1 VAVEASRVELGFE
14 PLVLE
19 RPEHPIS
26 RRDIDSNVLKVLYRL
41 INADH
46 VAYLVGGGVRDLMLG
61 RQPKDFDVATSAHPH
76 QIRELFRNSRLIG
89 RRFRLVHVFFG
100 PTNIE
105 VATFRRPGEN
115 DEIDGLLIRQDNTFG
130 TPEEDAFRR
139 DFTVNALFY
148 DPRTFRVLDYVGGV
162 RDLTER
168 LIRTIGEPEL
178 RMREDPVR
186 MIRAVRLAAKLNF
199 EIEPATARAIEC
211 SAGDLIKASAP
222 RLIEEIY
229 RTLLLANSARAL
241 FLMERLGLLDSAL
254 PMLSQH
260 LKQHYHGLEAAPTI
274 RIMGALGEAI
284 GAGFEPPRG
293 FLLACLLADMHLTPA
308 TESGSAQALR
318 LCNAL
323 RARGFSRGD
332 TEHFRLLLEALGHML
347 QLSRVTRRLVHR
359 PYYPLARRLFELIAP
374 IFSTDSAELDRF
386 LATPQEH
393 HRARRNQQPAE
404 PMGDTNPHR
413 RRGKRRGG
421 RSGRRRNR
429 RVHGAGG
436 SGSET
441 AKAEV
446 CTDGLAAEASV
457 QAPTVVDKMPDS

>member
-1 VAVEASRVELGFE
+1 VAGEASRVELAFE

-100 PTNIE
+100 ATNIE
-105 VATFRRPGEN
+105 VATFRRLGES
-115 DEIDGLLIRQDNTFG
+115 DDAGGLLIRHDNTFG

-148 DPRTFRVLDYVGGV
+148 DPRTFRVLDCVGGV
-162 RDLTER
+162 RDLAER

-199 EIEPATARAIEC
+199 EIEPATARAIKC
-211 SAGDLIKASAP
+211 CAGDLIKASAP

-254 PMLSQH
+254 PMLSHH
-260 LKQHYHGLEAAPTI
+260 LKQHYHRLEAAPTI
-274 RIMGALGEAI
+274 RIMGELGEAI

-293 FLLACLLADMHLTPA
+293 FLLACLLADMHLTLA
-308 TESGSAQALR
+308 TESESVHALR
-318 LCNAL
+318 LCDAL

-332 TEHFRLLLEALGHML
+332 TEHSRLLLEALGHML
-347 QLSRVTRRLVHR
+347 KPSRITRRLVRR

-374 IFSTDSAELDRF
+374 IFSSDVAELDRF
-386 LATPQEH
+386 LATPHEH
-393 HRARRNQQPAE
+393 HRARRNQQPSQ
-404 PMGDTNPHR
+404 PMGDSNPHR
-413 RRGKRRGG
+413 RRRKRRGG
-421 RSGRRRNR
+421 RSGQGRNR
-429 RVHGAGG
+429 RLHGTGG

-446 CTDGLAAEASV
+446 STDGLAAEASV
-457 QAPTVVDKMPDS
+457 RAPTVIDKMPDS